1 MEIRPCQPDD
11 AEALL
16 ALLHRLDSET
26 QFMMV
31 EPGERTTT
39 VDEQRQKLE
48 QLAISEDECVFLA
61 MEDNLAVGYVQG
73 SRLPFQRARHTLYLV
88 IGVARSHW
96 GRGLGRKLLAAIET
110 WAAAAGVT
118 RLELTVMTTN
128 ERAVALYQRCGFEV
142 EGRRRHAM
150 FIDGAYIDELHMAK
164 LLPANGR

>member
-11 AEALL
+11 AAAFLDLL
-16 ALLHRLDSET
+16 RRLDNET
-26 QFMMV
+26 QFMML

-61 MEDNLAVGYVQG
+61 MDDNLAVGYVQG
-73 SRLPFQRARHTLYLV
+73 SRLPFRRARHTLYLV

-96 GRGLGRKLLAAIET
+96 GQGLGRKLLAATEA
-110 WAAAAGVT
+110 WAAAVGVT
-118 RLELTVMTTN
+118 RLELTVMATN

-142 EGRRRHAM
+142 EGRRRQAM
-150 FIDGAYIDELHMAK
+150 RVDSSYVDELYMGK
-164 LLPANGR
+164 LLPA